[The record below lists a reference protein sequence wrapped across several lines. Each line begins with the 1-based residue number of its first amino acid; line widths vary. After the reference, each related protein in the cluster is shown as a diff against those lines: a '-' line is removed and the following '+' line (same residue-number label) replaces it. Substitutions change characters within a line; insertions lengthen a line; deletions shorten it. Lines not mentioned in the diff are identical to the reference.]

1 MKHDR
6 IMRRGTQAVAL
17 SAALLFSGGAMAQ
30 QNFVT
35 IGTGGV
41 TGVYYAA
48 GGAICRLLNKDRKT
62 HGIRCSVESTGGSAF
77 NVNTIKEGEL
87 DFGMA
92 QSDVQYNAMKG
103 EESFKDGGAH
113 ADLRAVFS
121 IHPEPFTVLA
131 HPDAKITKFE
141 DFKGK
146 RFNVGNPGSGTR
158 ASMERLLG
166 AMGWTLADFSL
177 ASELKADEHGPA
189 LCDGKIDGFFYGV
202 GHPSANIQD
211 PTTTC
216 AAKLVPL
223 TGEAVDKLV
232 ADNPYYAKAT
242 IPGGLY
248 NNNPDDVE
256 TFGVLATLVTSANV
270 PEESVYQ
277 LTKAVF
283 ENFDEF
289 KSLHP
294 AFANLDPEKMVAD
307 GNSAPLHPGAEKYY
321 KEKGWLK

>member
-1 MKHDR
+1 MKHAR
-6 IMRRGTQAVAL
+6 TARHGAQIAAL
-17 SAALLFSGGAMAQ
+17 SAALLFSASAMAQ

-92 QSDVQYNAMKG
+92 QSDVQYNAYKG
-103 EESFKDGGAH
+103 RESFKDGGAH
-113 ADLRAVFS
+113 TDLRAVFS

-131 HPDAKITKFE
+131 HPNASVTKFE

-223 TGEAVDKLV
+223 TGEVVDKLV
-232 ADNPYYAKAT
+232 AENPYYAKAV

-248 NNNPDDVE
+248 
-256 TFGVLATLVTSANV
+256 
-270 PEESVYQ
+270 
-277 LTKAVF
+277 
-283 ENFDEF
+283 
-289 KSLHP
+289 
-294 AFANLDPEKMVAD
+294 
-307 GNSAPLHPGAEKYY
+307 
-321 KEKGWLK
+321 

>member
-1 MKHDR
+1 MKHAR
-6 IMRRGTQAVAL
+6 TARHGAQIAAL
-17 SAALLFSGGAMAQ
+17 SAALLLSASAMAQ

-92 QSDVQYNAMKG
+92 QSDVQYNAYKG
-103 EESFKDGGAH
+103 LESFKDGGAH
-113 ADLRAVFS
+113 TDLRAVFS

-131 HPDAKITKFE
+131 HPNAGVTKFE

-223 TGEAVDKLV
+223 TGEVVDKLV
-232 ADNPYYAKAT
+232 AENPYYAKAI

-248 NNNPDDVE
+248 ANNPDDTG
-256 TFGVLATLVTSANV
+256 TFGVLATLVTSAKV
-270 PEESVYQ
+270 PDESVYQ
-277 LTKAVF
+277 LTRAVF

-294 AFANLDPEKMVAD
+294 AFAKLDPAKMVSE
-307 GNSAPLHPGAEKYY
+307 GNSAPLHPGAEKYF

>member
-1 MKHDR
+1 MKR
-6 IMRRGTQAVAL
+6 IIGLGIAAAFGAAL
-17 SAALLFSGGAMAQ
+17 SAGVASAQ
-30 QNFVT
+30 QQFVT

-48 GGAICRLLNKDRKT
+48 GGAICRLLNKDRKE
-62 HGIRCSVESTGGSAF
+62 HGIRCSVESTGGSAY

-87 DFGMA
+87 DFGMV
-92 QSDVQYNAMKG
+92 QSDVQYNAYNG
-103 EESFKDGGAH
+103 AEQFEDGGAH
-113 ADLRAVFS
+113 SDLRAVFS
-121 IHPEPFTVLA
+121 VHPEPFTVLA
-131 HPDAKITKFE
+131 HPNAGVTEFE

-158 ASMERLLG
+158 ASMERLLS

-216 AAKLVPL
+216 GAKLVPL
-223 TGEAVDKLV
+223 TGEVIDELV
-232 ADNPYYAKAT
+232 AENPYYAQVV

-248 NNNPDDVE
+248 NANPDDTE
-256 TFGVLATLVTSANV
+256 TFGVLATLTASANV

-277 LTKAVF
+277 LVKAVF

-294 AFANLDPEKMVAD
+294 AFANLTPENMVSD

-321 KEKGWLK
+321 KEQGWLQ

>member
-1 MKHDR
+1 MKHELS
-6 IMRRGTQAVAL
+6 IRRGAQIAAL
-17 SAALLFSGGAMAQ
+17 SAALLFAGSATAQ
-30 QNFVT
+30 QRFVT

-48 GGAICRLLNKDRKT
+48 GGAICRLMNKDRKT

-92 QSDVQYNAMKG
+92 QSDVQYNAFKG
-103 EESFKDGGAH
+103 EESFKEGGAH
-113 ADLRAVFS
+113 TELRAVFS

-131 HPDAKITKFE
+131 HPNAGVTKFE

-146 RFNVGNPGSGTR
+146 RFNIGNPGSGTR
-158 ASMERLLG
+158 LSMERLLS

-216 AAKLVPL
+216 SAKLVPL

-232 ADNPYYAKAT
+232 AGNPYYAKAI

-248 NNNPDDVE
+248 NNNPDDTP

-270 PEESVYQ
+270 PEEIVYQ

-294 AFANLDPEKMVAD
+294 ALANLDPAKMVSD
-307 GNSAPLHPGAEKYY
+307 GLSAPLHPGAEKYY

>member
-1 MKHDR
+1 MRHER
-6 IMRRGTQAVAL
+6 ITLRGAQIAAL
-17 SAALLFSGGAMAQ
+17 SAAMFFSGSAVAQ
-30 QNFVT
+30 QKFVT

-87 DFGMA
+87 DFGTT

-103 EESFKDGGAH
+103 EESFKEGGPH

-131 HPDAKITKFE
+131 HPNAGVTKFE

-216 AAKLVPL
+216 GAKLVPL
-223 TGEAVDKLV
+223 TGEVVDKLV
-232 ADNPYYAKAT
+232 AENPYYAKAT

-248 NNNPDDVE
+248 NGNPEDTE

-270 PEESVYQ
+270 PEENVYE

-294 AFANLDPEKMVAD
+294 AFANLDPAKMIKD
-307 GNSAPLHPGAEKYY
+307 GLSAPLHPGAERYY